1 MEGNLVIV
9 ESPAKA
15 GTIQKFLGKDYIVKP
30 SFGHIRDLQ
39 DKKLSVDVNNGFAPE
54 YVIPEDKKK
63 VVEELKKLASKAET
77 VWLASDEDREGEAIS
92 WHLYETLGLKKENT
106 KRIVFHEITK
116 NAILNAIKTPRDID
130 MNLVDAQQARRVLDR
145 LVGFELSPILWRKIQ
160 PKLSAGRVQSVALRL
175 VVDREREIIGFNKE
189 QFYKTAAV
197 FHPEG
202 TGANVKVNAVLD
214 TKFKDIDEARK
225 FLEDCIGAE
234 FRISSIDKKEGTRS
248 PAAPFTTSTL
258 QQEAARRLRFP
269 VSLTMRIAQSLYER
283 GLITY
288 MRTDSTNLS
297 SLALNTSKQFI
308 IDNYGADYSHPR
320 QYKTHSK
327 GAQEAHEAI
336 RPTYIENTSI
346 EGTPQEKKLYAL
358 IWKRTIA
365 SQMADAR
372 IQKTDIKISS
382 DKRSEKFAL
391 QASQVLFDGFL
402 KVYMESS
409 DDQQDEEKVLLP
421 ELKEGTLMTA
431 LGFTSDCKFTAP
443 PSRYSEGALVKKLE
457 ELGIGRPS
465 TYATIIST
473 LSTGRGYIVKGD
485 KGGENIPVTCLTMS
499 GDKIS
504 EAQRIETVGAE
515 KDKFLPQEI
524 GMIVTDYLV
533 KNFHTI
539 LGYDFTANV
548 EKDFDKIAEGD
559 LVWNNLIGQF
569 YTPFH
574 KKVEE
579 VLNDK
584 EYSHVSR
591 ELGNDPSDGEPI
603 VAKFG
608 QYGPYLQKGDG
619 EKKQYAHLA
628 PGQLIESI
636 TLEDAVKLFML
647 PKTVGQYNGID
658 IIATKGRFGPYL
670 KYGDKNISLPSGKD
684 PLTVTLEDC
693 IAVIERANDNSN
705 GVLAEFTGSGIQVL
719 NGKYGPY
726 IKKDGKNYR
735 IPRGTDSTTLTEEK
749 CLSIINGEGST
760 GKGNANDVISE
771 FQGSGI
777 QVLNGRYGPYLK
789 KDGKNYK
796 IPKGTDA
803 ASLSE
808 DRCKE
813 IIGSSEPTKRSSRG
827 RAAGNKA

>member
-1 MEGNLVIV
+1 MSGNLVIV

-39 DKKLSVDVNNGFAPE
+39 EKKLSVEVDNGFTPE
-54 YVIPEDKKK
+54 YVVPADKKK
-63 VVEELKKLASKAET
+63 VVAELKKLAKDAQT

-116 NAILNAIKTPRDID
+116 NAILHAIENPRTID

-175 VVDREREIIGFNKE
+175 VVDREREIIGFRKE
-189 QFYKTAAV
+189 QYYKTDAV

-202 TGANVKVNAVLD
+202 TAAGVKVNATLD
-214 TKFKDIDEARK
+214 KKFQNLEDARK
-225 FLEDCIGAE
+225 FLEDIRDAA
-234 FRISSIDKKEGTRS
+234 FRIASIDKKDGSRS

-258 QQEAARRLRFP
+258 QQEASRKLRFP

-297 SLALNTSKQFI
+297 TLALGAAKEYITGNFGESYSKT
-308 IDNYGADYSHPR
+308 R
-320 QYKTHSK
+320 QYKTKSK

-336 RPTYIENTSI
+336 RPTELRNSGID
-346 EGTPQEKKLYAL
+346 GTAQEQKLYSL

-372 IQKTDIKISS
+372 VLKTDIRIES
-382 DKRSEKFAL
+382 DRREEKFAV
-391 QASQVLFDGFL
+391 QATQVMFDGFL
-402 KVYMESS
+402 KVYMESN
-409 DDQQDEEKVLLP
+409 DDTPDDDEVLLP
-421 ELKEGTLMTA
+421 ELHVGDSMKA
-431 LGFTSDCKFTAP
+431 LGFSSDCKFTAA
-443 PSRYSEGALVKKLE
+443 PSRYSEATLVKKLE

-465 TYATIIST
+465 TYAPTITT
-473 LSTGRGYIVKGD
+473 LTTGRGYIVKGD
-485 KGGENIPVTCLTMS
+485 KEGERIPVTCLTMKN
-499 GDKIS
+499 GKIS
-504 EAQRIETVGAE
+504 EVSKTETVGAE
-515 KDKFLPQEI
+515 KGRLLPQEI

-548 EKDFDKIAEGD
+548 EKDFDKIAEGG
-559 LVWNNLIGQF
+559 LVWNKVISDF

-574 KKVEE
+574 HKVEE
-579 VLNDK
+579 VLGDK

-591 ELGNDPSDGEPI
+591 ELGTDPSDGEPI

-608 QYGPYLQKGDG
+608 QYGPYIQKGEG

-636 TLEDAVKLFML
+636 TLEDAVKLFLL

-658 IIATKGRFGPYL
+658 VIATKGRFGPYL
-670 KYGDKNISLPSGKD
+670 KFGDKNISLPRGTD
-684 PLTVTLEDC
+684 PLKVTLEEC
-693 IAVIERANDNSN
+693 IAAITESENKSAANTVMADYT
-705 GVLAEFTGSGIQVL
+705 ESGIQ
-719 NGKYGPY
+719 
-726 IKKDGKNYR
+726 
-735 IPRGTDSTTLTEEK
+735 
-749 CLSIINGEGST
+749 II
-760 GKGNANDVISE
+760 
-771 FQGSGI
+771 
-777 QVLNGRYGPYLK
+777 NGRYGPYIK
-789 KDGKNYK
+789 QDGKNYK

-803 ASLSE
+803 ATLTE
-808 DRCKE
+808 DKCKE
-813 IIGSSEPTKRSSRG
+813 IISSSEPTKKGFRRKVST
-827 RAAGNKA
+827 K